1 MLGADGSLSISRT
14 DLLRQLYRT
23 DGYEGLSGRLECL
36 QSGDCAQAARIA
48 VYAAPA
54 WPVAEG
60 VSGAKPIFSKE
71 VTLLQAFR

>member
-1 MLGADGSLSISRT
+1 MLA
-14 DLLRQLYRT
+14 YH
-23 DGYEGLSGRLECL
+23 
-36 QSGDCAQAARIA
+36 AARIA
-48 VYAAPA
+48 IYAAPA